1 MKQIN
6 LQPDL
11 FNVHGATLPS
21 IPMEVPETGDLADF
35 VPGMKNDYVFSRDN
49 LLVMINFLR
58 SVWKEGAAEGLQ
70 LIGPTGSGKT
80 SLPEQVCA
88 RLGVPLI
95 SVTGHDRLEVDDLI
109 YQTVATGGSTI
120 TLDGPLTVAMR
131 AGVPFLLNEID
142 LLDPGTLTGLN
153 DIIERGFV
161 LIKQTNELVKARKG
175 FCFIVTSNTA
185 GGGDET
191 GLYVGTRVQNLAFR
205 DRFQKLVVGYPE
217 PEVERRI
224 LVGAFKI
231 QDQVADSFVKVA
243 NMIRSA
249 FEAGRGMDVTM
260 STRTLTRW
268 VNLAVM
274 YQEISKRGKAPVLY
288 AVDLALANGTSPAV
302 MTSIHEMITQVF
314 GVSDPSKA
322 A

>member
-1 MKQIN
+1 MKQIS
-6 LQPDL
+6 LQPDQ
-11 FNVHGATLPS
+11 FIVHGVTLPA
-21 IPMEVPETGDLADF
+21 IPMEVPEAIELADF
-35 VPGMKNDYVFSRDN
+35 IPEPKTHYVFSRDN
-49 LLVMINFLR
+49 LMVMLNFLR
-58 SVWKEGAAEGLQ
+58 SVWTEGATEGLQ

-80 SLPEQVCA
+80 SLPEQVLA
-88 RLGVPLI
+88 RLRVPLI

-131 AGVPFLLNEID
+131 SGVPFLLNEID

-153 DIIERGFV
+153 DILERGFV

-205 DRFQKLVVGYPE
+205 DRFQKVVIGYPD
-217 PEVERRI
+217 PEVEKNI

-231 QDQVADSFVKVA
+231 PDQVAESFVKVA
-243 NMIRSA
+243 TMIRSA
-249 FEAGRGMDVTM
+249 FEAGKGMDVTM

-274 YQEISKRGKAPVLY
+274 YQEISKRGKTPVLY

-314 GVSDPSKA
+314 GVSDSSKA